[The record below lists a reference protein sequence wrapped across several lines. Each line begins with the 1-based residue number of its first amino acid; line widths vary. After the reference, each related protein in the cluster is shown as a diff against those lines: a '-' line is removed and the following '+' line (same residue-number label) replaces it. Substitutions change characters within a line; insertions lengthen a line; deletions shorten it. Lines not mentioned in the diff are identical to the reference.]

1 MEEGTTIRKHGSILL
16 ESILGENPSL
26 VSIPFLSR
34 VRFND
39 PVRMKGKRRE
49 EILKRTTSGFSGP
62 ALKRGANG
70 KLDSRLSDDINLRNR
85 KRGSRLAES
94 RPRM

>member
-1 MEEGTTIRKHGSILL
+1 MRKFSN
-16 ESILGENPSL
+16 E
-26 VSIPFLSR
+26 
-34 VRFND
+34 
-39 PVRMKGKRRE
+39 
-49 EILKRTTSGFSGP
+49 RTTSGFSGP